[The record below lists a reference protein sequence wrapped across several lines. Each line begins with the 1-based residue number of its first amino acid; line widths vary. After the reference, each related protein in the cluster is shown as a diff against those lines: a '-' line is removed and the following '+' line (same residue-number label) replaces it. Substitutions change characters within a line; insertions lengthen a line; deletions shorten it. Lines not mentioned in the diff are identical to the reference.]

1 MSEMGWIAIVLLVA
15 AVAVLLGAEWPRVS
29 ERFGAQPWAGRSR
42 RRQKKRLT
50 LLHGEE
56 SDDFQRS
63 VERDLDNLPVIG
75 ERDDRSRR

>member
-1 MSEMGWIAIVLLVA
+1 MSDVGWIAIVLLA
-15 AVAVLLGAEWPRVS
+15 CAVAVLVGAEWPRLS
-29 ERFGAQPWAGRSR
+29 ERLGGRAWAERSR
-42 RRQKKRLT
+42 RKRKQRLT
-50 LLHGEE
+50 VVQGEE